1 MANGLTDIPFLT
13 TRRHAIRWPPKAA
26 MLKSLHTQS
35 NQVFLAM
42 LRRRRQAMRLRQADV
57 AQRLGRGQS
66 MVSKIERG
74 VRRLDIIELRAW
86 LAALGVDFVDFM
98 SELDR
103 RLQTQPTV
111 DPRFRRRRSVGDQR
125 ISRSNSTA

>member
-1 MANGLTDIPFLT
+1 
-13 TRRHAIRWPPKAA
+13 
-26 MLKSLHTQS
+26 MLKSLHTES
-35 NQVFLAM
+35 NKVFLSM
-42 LRRRRQAMRLRQADV
+42 LLRRRQAMRLRQADV

-66 MVSKIERG
+66 TVSKIERG

-111 DPRFRRRRSVGDQR
+111 DPRFRRRRSAGGQR
-125 ISRSNSTA
+125 MSRSNPSV

>member
-1 MANGLTDIPFLT
+1 M
-13 TRRHAIRWPPKAA
+13 H
-26 MLKSLHTQS
+26 KSLHTDS
-35 NQVFLAM
+35 NVVFLSM
-42 LRRRRQAMRLRQADV
+42 LRRRRQVMQLRQADV

-66 MVSKIERG
+66 TISKIELG

-111 DPRFRRRRSVGDQR
+111 DPQFRRRRSSGGHR
-125 ISRSNSTA
+125 MSRSNPSR

>member
-1 MANGLTDIPFLT
+1 
-13 TRRHAIRWPPKAA
+13 

-111 DPRFRRRRSVGDQR
+111 DPRFRRRRSAGGHR
-125 ISRSNSTA
+125 MSRSNSTA

>member
-1 MANGLTDIPFLT
+1 
-13 TRRHAIRWPPKAA
+13 

-42 LRRRRQAMRLRQADV
+42 LRRRRQLVRLRQADV

-66 MVSKIERG
+66 TVSKIERG
-74 VRRLDIIELRAW
+74 VRRLDVIELRAW

-98 SELDR
+98 SELDC
-103 RLQTQPTV
+103 RLQTLPTV
-111 DPRFRRRRSVGDQR
+111 EPRFRRGRRANGQR
-125 ISRSNSTA
+125 IARSSRST